1 MILTLITLP
10 FDLLKFTTNPLEL
23 GSKKM
28 EKEVRVLIY
37 GFKEKKLLSSSIYP
51 SRSLRSMYDLR
62 YILSI
67 ISGTS
72 AGVSLEASKLSDT
85 IISGIYYF

>member
-37 GFKEKKLLSSSIYP
+37 GFKEKKTFEL
-51 SRSLRSMYDLR
+51 
-62 YILSI
+62 
-67 ISGTS
+67 
-72 AGVSLEASKLSDT
+72 
-85 IISGIYYF
+85 